1 VTTVENGNVGIV
13 GAGVMG
19 FAMANNLRAAGF
31 QVFGYDPAKAAKDRL
46 HDIGGIVVGSA
57 REVAE
62 KCRTILFS
70 LPSAKALADS
80 VGGETG
86 VASAPVRETVV
97 IECSTLPLDVKRSAF
112 DVLAASDKVM
122 LDCPVSGTGAQAAQK
137 DLVVFGSGDAE
148 AFDRS
153 LPVMA
158 GMSRVQRYVGVFGN
172 GSIMKYIANLLVTIH
187 NVAAAEALVL
197 GMKAGL
203 PPAMLYDTL
212 ADSAGTSRMFQVRGP
227 LMRDSQYDAATAT
240 IRTHLKDIEIIN
252 GFASGLQC
260 PTPLFAAAA
269 QAYYARAAQ
278 GFEMQDTA
286 SVCAVMEGMAGLVRG
301 DAVDNR
307 RHRRAEVT

>member
-1 VTTVENGNVGIV
+1 VASAESGNVGIV

-46 HDIGGIVVGSA
+46 RDMGGIVVDSP

-62 KCRTILFS
+62 KCRTVLFS

-86 VASAPVRETVV
+86 VAAAAVHGTVV
-97 IECSTLPLDVKRSAF
+97 IECSTLPLDVKRAAF
-112 DVLAASDKVM
+112 DVLAAAGKIM
-122 LDCPVSGTGAQAAQK
+122 LDCPVSGTGAQAARK
-137 DLVVFGSGDAE
+137 DLVIFGSGDAD
-148 AFDRS
+148 AFEQS

-158 GMSRVQRYVGVFGN
+158 GMSRVQRYLGAFGN
-172 GSIMKYIANLLVTIH
+172 GSIMKYIANLLVSIH
-187 NVAAAEALVL
+187 NVAAAEAMVL

-203 PPAMLYDTL
+203 APAMLYDTL
-212 ADSAGTSRMFQVRGP
+212 ADSAGTSRMFEVRGP
-227 LMRDSQYDAATAT
+227 LMRDSQYDQATAT
-240 IRTHLKDIEIIN
+240 IRTHLKDLEIIN
-252 GFASGLQC
+252 AFATGLQC

-269 QAYYARAAQ
+269 QPYYARAAQ

-286 SVCAVMEGMAGLVRG
+286 SVCAVMEAMAGLVR
-301 DAVDNR
+301 
-307 RHRRAEVT
+307 